1 MHCVQQCITFVHMNK
16 ETTIVIR
23 TEEQVKDK
31 LIKLAKENKREFS
44 DYMRL
49 LYEYA
54 IEKKLKF

>member
-1 MHCVQQCITFVHMNK
+1 MNK